1 MIFMIFCEQQKRAD
15 FEETEWNKFNSR
27 SQTFFRND
35 KIHKKENILSE
46 VWVFLFFCRLI
57 KNSICFMNVP
67 LKKNKPESGRN
78 FQCTCMR
85 IPAQQM
91 TVFILTA

>member
-1 MIFMIFCEQQKRAD
+1 MTLGDGPVKGQELNSMILMGPSNLLYSMIFMIFCEQQKRAD

-46 VWVFLFFCRLI
+46 VWVFLFF
-57 KNSICFMNVP
+57 V
-67 LKKNKPESGRN
+67 G
-78 FQCTCMR
+78 
-85 IPAQQM
+85 
-91 TVFILTA
+91 